1 MQIGID
7 SFAAAFTEDSLSI
20 SASDRLQNLIEEI
33 ALADKAGLDSFGIGE
48 HHRREFL
55 DSAPPVILAA
65 AAART
70 RKIRLTSAVTVL
82 SATDPVRIF
91 QEFATLDLLSK
102 GRAEMVVGRGSSIE
116 AFPLF
121 GFRLEDYDSLF
132 VEKLDLLLKIRE
144 NENVTW
150 SGKYRPP
157 LTGQGVYPRPVQNP
171 LPIWLGVGGTPQ
183 SFVRAGRLGLPLMV
197 AIIGGE
203 TRRFRPLIDLYR
215 EAGKA
220 AGHPPEKL
228 KVGLH
233 SPGYVAETTE
243 EAADDY
249 FPGFARAVSDIGK
262 GRGWGEMTR
271 EDFDAQ
277 RGPRGSLVI
286 GDPEEVV
293 EKIIRHSKALGGVS
307 RFTFQMNAASLPH
320 EKLTRAI
327 ELIGKRVVPALH
339 KEIVQEDLQK
349 S

>member
-7 SFAAAFTEDSLSI
+7 SFAAAYDESSLAVSP
-20 SASDRLQNLIEEI
+20 ATRVRDLVEQI
-33 ALADKAGLDSFGIGE
+33 AHADQVGLDVFGIGE
-48 HHRREFL
+48 PHRREYL
-55 DSAPPVILAA
+55 DSAPAMILAA

-70 RKIRLTSAVTVL
+70 DRIRLTSAVTVL
-82 SATDPVRIF
+82 SAADPVRVF
-91 QEFATLDLLSK
+91 QQFATLDLLSQ

-121 GFRLEDYDSLF
+121 GFRLEDYDALF
-132 VEKLDLLLKIRE
+132 AEKLDLLLKIRDSE
-144 NENVTW
+144 HVQW

-233 SPGYVAETTE
+233 SPGYVAETTK

-249 FPGFARAVSDIGK
+249 FPGFDRAVTDIGK

-293 EKIIRHSKALGGVS
+293 EKIIRHSKALGGIS

-320 EKLTRAI
+320 EKLVRSI